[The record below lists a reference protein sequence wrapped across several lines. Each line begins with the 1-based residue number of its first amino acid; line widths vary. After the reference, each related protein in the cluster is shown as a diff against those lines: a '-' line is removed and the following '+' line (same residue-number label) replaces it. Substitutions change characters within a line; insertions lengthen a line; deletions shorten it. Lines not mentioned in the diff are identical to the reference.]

1 MPSKHTIQTQ
11 TVALNNGIQIPQVG
25 LGVYRAGHGGQTEA
39 AVYRALEV
47 GYRHVDTAHIYR
59 NEAEVGS
66 AIRRWCTETGEPQSS
81 VFVTTKLWNDHH
93 GYDATLQ
100 AFEQSLSTLGLETID
115 LYLIHWPVSELRVES
130 WRAMERL
137 LQEGRC
143 RSIGVSNFTV
153 RHLEELLER
162 TGVIPAINQIEV
174 HPFLQQR
181 ATRAFCHQQGII
193 IEAYSPLTKGRHLDD
208 ARLKAVAAEVERST
222 AQVLIRWSI
231 QHGMI
236 TLPKS
241 SHPGRIAENA
251 GVFDM
256 ELNADQMARL
266 DALDEGRRTAWDPTS
281 VP

>member
-1 MPSKHTIQTQ
+1 
-11 TVALNNGIQIPQVG
+11 
-25 LGVYRAGHGGQTEA
+25 
-39 AVYRALEV
+39 
-47 GYRHVDTAHIYR
+47 
-59 NEAEVGS
+59 
-66 AIRRWCTETGEPQSS
+66 
-81 VFVTTKLWNDHH
+81 
-93 GYDATLQ
+93 
-100 AFEQSLSTLGLETID
+100 
-115 LYLIHWPVSELRVES
+115 
-130 WRAMERL
+130 
-137 LQEGRC
+137 
-143 RSIGVSNFTV
+143 
-153 RHLEELLER
+153 
-162 TGVIPAINQIEV
+162 
-174 HPFLQQR
+174 
-181 ATRAFCHQQGII
+181 
-193 IEAYSPLTKGRHLDD
+193 LDD